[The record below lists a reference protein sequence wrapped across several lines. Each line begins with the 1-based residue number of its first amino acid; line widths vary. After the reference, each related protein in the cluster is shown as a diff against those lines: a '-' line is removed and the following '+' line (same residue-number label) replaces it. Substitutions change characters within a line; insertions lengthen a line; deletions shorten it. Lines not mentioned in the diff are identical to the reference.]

1 MTISFELRRAVPA
14 DALSMARVHVDAW
27 RETYRGLMSDGVLD
41 DPGLLDSRE
50 KFWNAVLSDSQFEQ
64 NRVAVALHRG
74 TVIGIAM
81 AGPCL
86 DDAAGPQ
93 QLYVLYVYA
102 AFHGAGVGA
111 ALLDAV
117 IAPGAPAVLWVADP
131 NPRAQAF
138 YRKNGFVTDGAVK
151 IEEDV
156 REVRMVRSI
165 QAASAGQADDVSADS

>member
-1 MTISFELRRAVPA
+1 MAISFEVRRAVA
-14 DALSMARVHVDAW
+14 SDAPGVARVHVDTW

-50 KFWNAVLSDSQFEQ
+50 KFWNAVLTDSQFEQ
-64 NRVAVALHRG
+64 NRVAVASHGG
-74 TVIGIAM
+74 TLIGVAM

-111 ALLDAV
+111 ALLNAV
-117 IAPGAPAVLWVADP
+117 IAPGAPAALWVADP

-138 YRKNGFVTDGAVK
+138 YRKNGFVADGAVK
-151 IEEDV
+151 IEDDV
-156 REVRMVRSI
+156 REVRMVRSTH
-165 QAASAGQADDVSADS
+165 AATSGQADGFSADF